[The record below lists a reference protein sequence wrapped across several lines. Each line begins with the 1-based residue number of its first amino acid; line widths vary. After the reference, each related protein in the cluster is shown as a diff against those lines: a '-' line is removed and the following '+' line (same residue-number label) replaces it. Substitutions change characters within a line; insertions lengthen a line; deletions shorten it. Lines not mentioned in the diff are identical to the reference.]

1 MKDQPWPQTIP
12 EARALQGILKKK
24 VRIIPLRKQPRLIA
38 GLDAAFAGDQIIGSA
53 CLYRYPELTFVEE
66 TRSVM
71 RTQFPYVPGFLS
83 FREGPVL
90 LDALDKLSMK
100 PDLILIDGQGIA
112 HPRRLGLASHMG
124 VLLRLPSVGCAKSRL
139 VGEHD
144 EPASKKGSWSPLCYH
159 DEVVGAVLRT
169 RDSARPLFISPGH
182 RIDLQASID
191 IVLHCIGK
199 YRIPEPLRR
208 ADFLSK
214 RIKQEILNP
223 TLAKGGKGG
232 FSEKTIYFSRSGGA
246 LQRLSYS
253 RAVH

>member
-12 EARALQGILKKK
+12 EARDLQNILKKE

-53 CLYRYPELTFVEE
+53 CLYRYPELTFVEA
-66 TRSVM
+66 TCSVM

-83 FREGPVL
+83 FREGPVIL
-90 LDALDKLSMK
+90 NALDKLSMK

-112 HPRRLGLASHMG
+112 HPRGLGLASHMG
-124 VLLRLPSVGCAKSRL
+124 VLLHLPSIGCAKSRL

-144 EPASKKGSWSPLCYH
+144 EPAVRKGAWVPLIYR
-159 DEVVGAVLRT
+159 DRMVGAVLRT
-169 RDSARPLFISPGH
+169 RDHVKPLFISPGH
-182 RIDLQASID
+182 RIDIEGSIE
-191 IVLHCIGK
+191 IVMHCTGT

-223 TLAKGGKGG
+223 TLVKGGKRG
-232 FSEKTIYFSRSGGA
+232 FSEKSIHFSR
-246 LQRLSYS
+246 
-253 RAVH
+253 